1 MRDWDFDGQLAR
13 TLRISGFL
21 LVFFCLAVVLRP
33 KDPVTW
39 GFLVGTVAG
48 MWNAFFLGKRLRAI
62 VSMAVPQAKARM
74 RGGFAL
80 RIVIVL
86 AVLFFV
92 ARTGWISLYAAA
104 AGLFIVPCIFTFG
117 AVGILLREAREV
129 KSLKYKSK
137 I

>member
-21 LVFFCLAVVLRP
+21 LVFFCLALVSRP

-39 GFLVGTVAG
+39 GFLVGIAAG
-48 MWNAFFLGKRLRAI
+48 MWNAFFLGKRLRTL
-62 VSMAVPQAKARM
+62 VDLAVPQAKARM
-74 RGGFAL
+74 RAGFAL
-80 RIVIVL
+80 RFTIVL

-92 ARTGWISLYAAA
+92 VRTGWINPYAAT
-104 AGLFIVPCIFTFG
+104 AGLFVVPCIFTFG
-117 AVGILLREAREV
+117 AVGISLREAREA
-129 KSLKYKSK
+129 KSLKYKTK